1 MLPTDTRGKAAGGAY
16 FKPEAGQN
24 KILIVGPAV
33 QGYQYWT
40 NGGTVVRQEDV
51 FEETPD
57 IRVRKV
63 KDEKTGEETDQAEK
77 QQFFWA
83 MPIYNFKSGM
93 IEVWQVT
100 QKGIRDELAGLQANE
115 DWGNPTGNYSITVKK
130 DGEGLK
136 TKYTVTPN
144 PAEKDK
150 DVIKKAMDM
159 YALAPTDL
167 EDMFFKAD

>member
-24 KILIVGPAV
+24 KILILAAAV

-57 IRVRKV
+57 IRVRKE
-63 KDEKTGEETDQAEK
+63 DDGTEKAEN

-83 MPIYNFKSGM
+83 LPVYNFKTEGV
-93 IEVWQVT
+93 EVWQVT
-100 QKGIRDELAGLQANE
+100 QKGIREDLAALQANE
-115 DWGNPTGNYSITVKK
+115 DWGDPTGKYSITIKK
-130 DGEGLK
+130 EGEGLK
-136 TKYTVTPN
+136 TKYNVTPN

-150 DVIKKAMDM
+150 AVIESALKA
-159 YALAPTDL
+159 YQASPIDL
-167 EDMFFKAD
+167 KDMFFKAE